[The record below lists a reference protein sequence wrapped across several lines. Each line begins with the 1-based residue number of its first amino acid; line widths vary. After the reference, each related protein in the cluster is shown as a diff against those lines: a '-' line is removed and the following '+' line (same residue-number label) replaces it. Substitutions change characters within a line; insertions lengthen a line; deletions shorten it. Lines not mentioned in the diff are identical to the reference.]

1 MKKIIFALLLALASG
16 AFAYQPSGFGTSTG
30 LHTLST
36 VTKTVEP
43 YLSNWRIGATVPD
56 GPVEGTPIVF
66 NNKLY
71 TIVGLSSSGNVTGFM
86 RIDGDVL
93 DEATRPF
100 VGIPD
105 MSYISAFVNGGTVYV
120 FGSSADRQRIKM
132 ISSTN
137 LTSWTAPVTVYTVP
151 ANFGAYNTSVS
162 VNAGGNGFVMAV
174 EVTDPAYPSQ
184 PFVTR
189 FLTSSNLTSWVM
201 GPGLYS
207 NGSFTNCPTIRYV
220 GGYYYMLYMTWVVD
234 SHMTFIARSTD
245 LVTWHNGSGYPD
257 GASVP
262 FVAVNTEGNNNS
274 DVDLVEH
281 NGKVFFLFARG
292 NQTSW
297 LEMTYAW
304 FNGTMQ
310 QYFQSFF
317 P

>member
-1 MKKIIFALLLALASG
+1 MIAAS
-16 AFAYQPSGFGTSTG
+16 AFAYQPSGVGTSTG

-93 DEATRPF
+93 GEATRPF
-100 VGIPD
+100 VSIPD
-105 MSYISAFVNGGTVYV
+105 MSYISAFVTGGTVYV

-132 ISSTN
+132 VSSTD
-137 LTSWTAPVTVYTVP
+137 LASWTAPVTVYTVP
-151 ANFGAYNTSVS
+151 ANFGAYNTSVTA
-162 VNAGGNGFVMAV
+162 NAAGNGFVMAV
-174 EVTDPAYPSQ
+174 EVTDPAYPSI
-184 PFVTR
+184 PFVVR
-189 FLTSSNLTSWVM
+189 FLASTNLSAWTMLPSVFNN
-201 GPGLYS
+201 
-207 NGSFTNCPTIRYV
+207 NGTFANCPTIRYV
-220 GGYYYMLYMTWVVD
+220 GGNYYMLYMSWVVD
-234 SHMTFIARSTD
+234 SHMTFIVRSHD
-245 LVTWHNGSGYPD
+245 LITWEPGTGYPD
-257 GASVP
+257 GATVP

-304 FNGTMQ
+304 FNGTMA
-310 QYFQSFF
+310 QYFQSFY